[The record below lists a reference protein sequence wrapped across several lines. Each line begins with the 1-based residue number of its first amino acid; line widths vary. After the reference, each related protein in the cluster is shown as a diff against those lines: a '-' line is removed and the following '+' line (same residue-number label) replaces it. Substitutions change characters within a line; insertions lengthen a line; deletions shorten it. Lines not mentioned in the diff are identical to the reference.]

1 MNGASRTT
9 ESSEIEWR
17 YAIAAGAAATVAAVG
32 LMQLARSIYQIRTLP
47 ERVMEWILVF
57 VPLDLFEQGLVAFGS
72 AAKVL
77 ALGGAIVF
85 MAAALLAMGAGAMRR
100 GPIAIGAA
108 TIGLWLFAMGV
119 VMPVTGAGFFASS
132 LLRDVTLTNLSYLS
146 VAFTYGTVLLLSR
159 LSLQNRAKP
168 ALPAESAP
176 SYSQGPTLTRNSFIV
191 GLVGMMA
198 SYGFTIVF
206 GRQAGTV
213 ESSLPLA
220 DISDLELPTPPPIS
234 TQPPAA
240 TVEAVPPTATEEVA
254 AAVESTPTVTARPT
268 EIAMSTST
276 ASAPRTGPTDTVT
289 PSHTPIDPTYTAS
302 PPPSATPTQLADT
315 PTMTSTPVRQ
325 TRAFEASV
333 DTPTATKA
341 PDHPSPTPVPPTST
355 STAIPPTATSTEIPP
370 TATSTPEPTAT
381 ATAVPPTATPEPPPP
396 TATPAPAVVEVP
408 PAPGPKRQ
416 LTRDKDGSLTASGRA
431 PGQLAPLITAIPNFY
446 ITTKNAGGDP
456 ILDPSQWRLILDGE
470 VGRPVQLNLDILYR
484 LPAVRFTKTLE
495 CISNWVNQC
504 ERSQGGPAF
513 GCDLIS
519 TAVWKGARLSD
530 VFALAGGVKQNA
542 RSIAVIGADEFSS
555 SIPPDPQTLAST
567 LLVYE
572 MNDEVLPLEHGYP
585 ARLLIPNRYGMKSPK
600 WVIAMRPL
608 NEVHVDWYGQ
618 RGWNLNAFVQTI
630 TRIDSPV
637 HGQILEPGEHTI
649 AGIAYAGSRGISQV
663 EFSSDGGSTWQRAGF
678 VESPIPGDVWVRWQ
692 GTFSLAAGSSA
703 VLMARSIDNNGVRQR
718 EDYTITQPDGGTG
731 IHSIE
736 VRAG

>member
-1 MNGASRTT
+1 MRDSPQREQIA
-9 ESSEIEWR
+9 EIGWK
-17 YAIAAGAAATVAAVG
+17 YAIAVSVAATVAAVG
-32 LMQLARSIYQIRTLP
+32 IMQLARSIYQIRTLP

-72 AAKVL
+72 AAKIL
-77 ALGGAIVF
+77 ALGGAIAF
-85 MAAALLAMGAGAMRR
+85 MAAALFAVGAGAIRS

-146 VAFTYGTVLLLSR
+146 VAFTYGTVLLLAR
-159 LSLQNRAKP
+159 LSLQNRAKQ
-168 ALPAESAP
+168 ALPAEIAP
-176 SYSQGPTLTRNSFIV
+176 SYSRGPTLTRHSFMF
-191 GLVGMMA
+191 GLVGMIA
-198 SYGFTIVF
+198 SYGLTIFF

-220 DISDLELPTPPPIS
+220 DISDLELPTPAPIP

-240 TVEAVPPTATEEVA
+240 TPVAVPPTATEVA
-254 AAVESTPTVTARPT
+254 VAVESIKTVTPLPT
-268 EIAMSTST
+268 NSPTSTST
-276 ASAPRTGPTDTVT
+276 ASAPRTEATDTVT
-289 PSHTPIDPTYTAS
+289 PSSTPVQPTNTAS
-302 PPPSATPTQLADT
+302 PSPSATPTQLANT
-315 PTMTSTPVRQ
+315 PAMTSTPARQ
-325 TRAFEASV
+325 TRAIEESV

-341 PDHPSPTPVPPTST
+341 PEQPSPTPAPPTST
-355 STAIPPTATSTEIPP
+355 STANPPTATATAVPP

-381 ATAVPPTATPEPPPP
+381 ATSVPPTATAEPPPP
-396 TATPAPAVVEVP
+396 TATPAPAVVEIP

-431 PGQLAPLITAIPNFY
+431 PGQLAPLITTIPNFY

-484 LPAVRFTKTLE
+484 LPAIRFTKTLE

-519 TAVWKGARLSD
+519 TAVWKGVRLSD
-530 VFALAGGVKQNA
+530 VFALAGGVKPNA

-555 SIPPDPQTLAST
+555 SIPTDPQTLAST

-572 MNDEVLPLEHGYP
+572 MNDQVLPLEHGYP

-600 WVIAMRPL
+600 WVIAMRPM
-608 NEVHVDWYGQ
+608 NEVHLDWYGQ

-630 TRIDSPV
+630 TRIDVPV
-637 HGQILEPGEHTI
+637 HGQIMEPGEHTI

-663 EFSSDGGSTWQRAGF
+663 EFSADGGATWQRAGF
-678 VESPIPGDVWVRWQ
+678 VESPIAGDVWVRWQ

-703 VLMARSIDNNGVRQR
+703 VLMARSIDNQGVRQR

>member
-1 MNGASRTT
+1 MNDASHRKQ
-9 ESSEIEWR
+9 SAEIEWK
-17 YAIAAGAAATVAAVG
+17 YAIAASVAATAAAVG

-85 MAAALLAMGAGAMRR
+85 MAAALLAVGAGAMRS
-100 GPIAIGAA
+100 GPIAVGAV

-132 LLRDVTLTNLSYLS
+132 LLRDVMLTNLSYAS
-146 VAFTYGTVLLLSR
+146 VAFTYGTVLLLAR
-159 LSLQNRAKP
+159 LSLQNRARL
-168 ALPAESAP
+168 ALPAESKP
-176 SYSQGPTLTRNSFIV
+176 SYWQGRTLTRHSFIV
-191 GLVGMMA
+191 GLVGMVA
-198 SYGFTIVF
+198 SYGLTIGF
-206 GRQAGTV
+206 GRQAGAV
-213 ESSLPLA
+213 QSSLPLA
-220 DISDLELPTPPPIS
+220 DISDLELPTPPPIP
-234 TQPPAA
+234 TQPAA
-240 TVEAVPPTATEEVA
+240 PTVETIPPTATEEVA
-254 AAVESTPTVTARPT
+254 ALEPSPTPTTPPTEAPNNTSTPSPPPIEDPTQTATASPSASPTQLVPEPTNTATAVTRADVSRAVSDTPTVT
-268 EIAMSTST
+268 EAM
-276 ASAPRTGPTDTVT
+276 DQ
-289 PSHTPIDPTYTAS
+289 
-302 PPPSATPTQLADT
+302 PSATPVPQTA
-315 PTMTSTPVRQ
+315 TSTP
-325 TRAFEASV
+325 
-333 DTPTATKA
+333 
-341 PDHPSPTPVPPTST
+341 
-355 STAIPPTATSTEIPP
+355 IPATATSTEVPA
-370 TATSTPEPTAT
+370 TATATPVEPTAT

-416 LTRDKDGSLTASGRA
+416 LSRDKDGSLTASGRA

-484 LPAVRFTKTLE
+484 LPAIRFTKTLE

-504 ERSQGGPAF
+504 DRSQGGPAF

-519 TAVWKGARLSD
+519 TAVWKGVRLSD
-530 VFALAGGVKQNA
+530 VFALAGGVKANA

-572 MNDEVLPLEHGYP
+572 MNDQVLPLEHGYP

-600 WVIAMRPL
+600 WVIAMRPT
-608 NEVHVDWYGQ
+608 NEVHLDWYGQ

-630 TRIDSPV
+630 TRIDAPI
-637 HGQILEPGEHTI
+637 HGQIMAPGEHTI

-663 EFSSDGGSTWQRAGF
+663 EYSADGGATWQRASF
-678 VESPIPGDVWVRWQ
+678 VEPAIGGDVWVRWE
-692 GTFSLAAGSSA
+692 GTFSLAASSSA
-703 VLMARSIDNNGVRQR
+703 VLMARSIDASGVRQR

-736 VRAG
+736 VIAG

>member
-1 MNGASRTT
+1 MNDVSQRKQAAG
-9 ESSEIEWR
+9 IEWR
-17 YAIAAGAAATVAAVG
+17 YAIAASVAATAAAVG

-85 MAAALLAMGAGAMRR
+85 MAAALLAVGAGAVRS
-100 GPIAIGAA
+100 GPIAVGAA

-132 LLRDVTLTNLSYLS
+132 LLRDVMLTNLSYAS
-146 VAFTYGTVLLLSR
+146 VAFTYGTVLLLAR
-159 LSLQNRAKP
+159 LSLQNRAKA
-168 ALPAESAP
+168 ALPEEGRPA
-176 SYSQGPTLTRNSFIV
+176 YSQGLALTRQSFIV
-191 GLVGMMA
+191 GLVGMVA
-198 SYGFTIVF
+198 SYGLTVVF
-206 GRQAGTV
+206 GRQAGAV
-213 ESSLPLA
+213 QSSLPLA
-220 DISDLELPTPPPIS
+220 DISDLELPTPLPIP
-234 TQPPAA
+234 TQPPPA
-240 TVEAVPPTATEEVA
+240 TAEMMPAEATESIPPTPTEEVA
-254 AAVESTPTVTARPT
+254 ALVPSPTFTAPPTDVPTNTSTPLTVPT
-268 EIAMSTST
+268 H
-276 ASAPRTGPTDTVT
+276 T
-289 PSHTPIDPTYTAS
+289 PS
-302 PPPSATPTQLADT
+302 PSASPTQLAEKPTLT
-315 PTMTSTPVRQ
+315 PTTVTR
-325 TRAFEASV
+325 TRASEAGS
-333 DTPTATKA
+333 DTPTATEA
-341 PDHPSPTPVPPTST
+341 PEQPSATVVPPTST
-355 STAIPPTATSTEIPP
+355 STAIPPTATSTEVPP
-370 TATSTPEPTAT
+370 TATSTPEEPTAT
-381 ATAVPPTATPEPPPP
+381 ATAVQPTATPEPGPP
-396 TATPAPAVVEVP
+396 TATPAPAVVEIP

-416 LTRDKDGSLTASGRA
+416 LSRDKDGSLTASGRA

-484 LPAVRFTKTLE
+484 LPAIRFTKTLE

-519 TAVWKGARLSD
+519 TAVWKGVRLSD
-530 VFALAGGVKQNA
+530 VFALAGGVKPGA

-555 SIPPDPQTLAST
+555 SIPPDAQTLAST

-608 NEVHVDWYGQ
+608 NEVHLDWYGQ

-630 TRIDSPV
+630 TRIDAPI
-637 HGQILEPGEHTI
+637 HGQILEPGDHTI

-663 EFSSDGGSTWQRAGF
+663 EYSADGGATWQRASF
-678 VESPIPGDVWVRWQ
+678 VEPAIGGDVWVRWE
-692 GTFSLAAGSSA
+692 GTFSLAASSSA
-703 VLMARSIDNNGVRQR
+703 VLMARSIDGSGVRQR

-736 VRAG
+736 VKAG